1 VCPPGDPA
9 TEVDIL
15 RSCCLERMGD
25 CEPETLELQKAE
37 GLAEKAEGL
46 VEEPEEPAE

>member
-9 TEVDIL
+9 RKVDIL

-25 CEPETLELQKAE
+25 CEPKTLELQKAE

>member
-1 VCPPGDPA
+1 VSSWRSGDRGGYSTLP
-9 TEVDIL
+9 
-15 RSCCLERMGD
+15 RD

-37 GLAEKAEGL
+37 GLAEKVEGL

>member
-1 VCPPGDPA
+1 M

-25 CEPETLELQKAE
+25 CEPKTLELQKAE